1 MDEYLHRRCQS
12 SIQYGREGP
21 APSTSWKYRTA
32 QMGEGM
38 LGFGAAEGQAL
49 ALSSLSFKPAFFVP
63 EAATHPPPAQW
74 CTLASTATV
83 SDSMHLSNQ
92 HYFSCF

>member
-1 MDEYLHRRCQS
+1 
-12 SIQYGREGP
+12 
-21 APSTSWKYRTA
+21 
-32 QMGEGM
+32 M

-49 ALSSLSFKPAFFVP
+49 ALSSLSFKPAFFVR

-83 SDSMHLSNQ
+83 SVLLHLSNQ
-92 HYFSCF
+92 HCLLVSRPHVSKLEAFSAS

>member
-1 MDEYLHRRCQS
+1 
-12 SIQYGREGP
+12 
-21 APSTSWKYRTA
+21 
-32 QMGEGM
+32 MGEGM

-49 ALSSLSFKPAFFVP
+49 ALSLLSFKPAFFVP

-92 HYFSCF
+92 QFFLFPDLMCRISRVFQQARVCRVCARVCM